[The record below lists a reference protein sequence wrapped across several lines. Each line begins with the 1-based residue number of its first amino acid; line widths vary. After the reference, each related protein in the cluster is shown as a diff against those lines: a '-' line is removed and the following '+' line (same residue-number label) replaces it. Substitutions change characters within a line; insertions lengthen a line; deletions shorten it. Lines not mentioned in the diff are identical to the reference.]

1 MLTDCAAQPQ
11 LGTDSTHPK
20 LTLTDMHNVLEKL
33 RAGEPLTS
41 EDKTVQVATRFD
53 GAPAG
58 RITELLE
65 TLATLG
71 QAEQTEDGRF
81 VAG

>member
-1 MLTDCAAQPQ
+1 M
-11 LGTDSTHPK
+11 
-20 LTLTDMHNVLEKL
+20 LEKL
-33 RAGEPLTS
+33 RAGEPLTG

-65 TLATLG
+65 TLVTLG